1 MAIRKIVNVGDD
13 ILRKTAKKV
22 CYFDEKLSEL
32 LEDMAQTMYLNEG
45 VGLAAPQVGILKR
58 VAVVD
63 TGVKGSRLFEF
74 VNPEIV
80 FSSGRETGPEGCLSI
95 PGVKGN
101 VCRPGK
107 ITVRAFDRFGAEFT
121 LDASGFL
128 ARAICHEIDHL
139 DGILF
144 TDKLENSK
152 K

>member
-13 ILRKTAKKV
+13 ILRKKSREVCSFDKK
-22 CYFDEKLSEL
+22 LAEL
-32 LEDMAQTMYLNEG
+32 LGDMAQTMYLNDG

-63 TGVKGSRLFEF
+63 IGDEGNGLIEF

-80 FSSGRETGPEGCLSI
+80 FSSGSEVGSEGCLSI
-95 PGVKGN
+95 PGAKGN
-101 VCRPGK
+101 VCRPSK
-107 ITVRAFDRFGAEFT
+107 IIVRAFDRSGAEFT
-121 LDASGFL
+121 LEACGFL
-128 ARAICHEIDHL
+128 ARAVCHELDHL

-144 TDKLENSK
+144 TDKLESSK